1 MDPAQSV
8 LAYKRPGVQIVTDV
22 ILVLH
27 WIYSLVSLFLEGEI
41 FIILVGLIS
50 RNETVETAQEWKQN
64 KHDVA
69 RETSKGN
76 NIHVESLPDS
86 DDYNELLDNG
96 EFVHSQT
103 QTPLTKAARRTVSTS
118 GVSHDGTAKQRGTSE
133 FADRDEMGLKP
144 LSDSTP
150 TAAAE
155 MKKYVGLLLV
165 YVPILSQILA
175 WPTYFVAGRY
185 LGQQDMYD
193 AKFHFIYE
201 YQLGYVFLA
210 VWLVGLTRTT
220 ITILANGARAP
231 ARVNRP
237 DQHVYKIM
245 ANSGPLKDAP
255 YVLMANTGAVGR
267 FNRAQ
272 RSMYNTDESL
282 PMYLMCTMLAASV
295 FGPIVLLP
303 LLLTAYGRIT
313 FARLYIESLTARG
326 AGFLPSMIGEKW
338 TEGLVLLCAIKGIF
352 FKPAKTQEVS
362 SRKSSA
368 DKDIVPEEDKSA
380 LRRMH
385 FESLVNFVAF
395 NRKDPQRVF
404 LPAGDPPPPPRKSP
418 AEAAEVSGKDVL
430 QANREAQMVLHGVLE
445 MEASGPNSV
454 LGGVARSL
462 SDQLSAAS
470 VEILSETF
478 GLMVRSCIKVVDL
491 PSCSDFLLRMEAAGL
506 ALDGELLDQVMELY
520 WSQKKQ
526 SQEPTRND
534 SLNILPQHLRSAAEQ
549 YQPRQDA
556 ASSSS
561 SQPVSLQGM
570 QQTFEQLS
578 QSSHFQAP
586 LAGLP
591 LHLVSY
597 ANSWACR
604 GLFDGLTQAHGWWI
618 APVLA
623 V

>member
-1 MDPAQSV
+1 MLTELTAWPWSVFVAIVLAIYDNHCGRRAPEAYPQVLEPIRRYDLYCRWLQNVVSLMNHHEFMAMLIGLTLSVVLGFLMDPAHSV

-96 EFVHSQT
+96 EFVHSQR

-133 FADRDEMGLKP
+133 PGICASGMNLTPRCKGLRPAILDSVFRFADRDEMGLKP

-150 TAAAE
+150 KAAAE

-210 VWLVGLTRTT
+210 VWLVGMTRTT

-368 DKDIVPEEDKSA
+368 DKDIVPEEDKNA

-404 LPAGDPPPPPRKSP
+404 LPAG
-418 AEAAEVSGKDVL
+418 
-430 QANREAQMVLHGVLE
+430 
-445 MEASGPNSV
+445 
-454 LGGVARSL
+454 
-462 SDQLSAAS
+462 
-470 VEILSETF
+470 
-478 GLMVRSCIKVVDL
+478 
-491 PSCSDFLLRMEAAGL
+491 
-506 ALDGELLDQVMELY
+506 
-520 WSQKKQ
+520 
-526 SQEPTRND
+526 
-534 SLNILPQHLRSAAEQ
+534 
-549 YQPRQDA
+549 
-556 ASSSS
+556 
-561 SQPVSLQGM
+561 
-570 QQTFEQLS
+570 
-578 QSSHFQAP
+578 AP
-586 LAGLP
+586 HRFCGT
-591 LHLVSY
+591 
-597 ANSWACR
+597 R
-604 GLFDGLTQAHGWWI
+604 GLN
-618 APVLA
+618 
-623 V
+623 